1 MAVKRKKKKDTS
13 FATWKFQLENTVNA
27 DPLADGAC
35 LKVLRA
41 YLDFMGEPND
51 RPFMSITNLK
61 VATAMHEGAIV
72 RARKKLVD
80 LRYFIPCGHTSA
92 GAVRYQIMNN
102 RLNIVLDHQTV
113 ARETYKEIDAEK
125 KAKERDKRKSSAP
138 GHAEIAGDIG
148 SAKIAGTTAFQ
159 VCDNRR
165 DSTAEI
171 ADESVENTVE
181 VISIEGEGD
190 LIWHSD
196 ESGNAYKRVRDGDD
210 PNDPLPIPDEES
222 SAHYMISA
230 LCDGVDVHPIV
241 QRRMMTMLKLGVLTR
256 NLALSMIGKRVED
269 AA

>member
-1 MAVKRKKKKDTS
+1 MAAPRKKKKKDTS

-41 YLDFMGEPND
+41 YLDFMGDAND

-80 LRYFIPCGHTSA
+80 LRYFIPCGRTSA

-113 ARETYKEIDAEK
+113 ARETYKEMDAEK
-125 KAKERDKRKSSAP
+125 KAKGRDKSRASPLRS
-138 GHAEIAGDIG
+138 AEIEGDIG
-148 SAKIAGTTAFQ
+148 SAEIAGTTAFQ

-171 ADESVENTVE
+171 AGESVENTVE
-181 VISIEGEGD
+181 VIGIEWEGD
-190 LIWHSD
+190 LNWRSD
-196 ESGNAYKRVRDGDD
+196 ESGNAYSESVMGT
-210 PNDPLPIPDEES
+210 IPTIPCRCL
-222 SAHYMISA
+222 MI
-230 LCDGVDVHPIV
+230 
-241 QRRMMTMLKLGVLTR
+241 
-256 NLALSMIGKRVED
+256 N
-269 AA
+269 